1 MYHNGIVPHNCLQ
14 WNIDAH
20 YLIYVAK
27 IKVSSVQALMGKYL
41 SLTDFRISITTS
53 IWNMFLEKTTVWQSS
68 SHIQLGGN
76 AEFLSH
82 QDNQEWEFNRQI
94 SFFQL
99 GNEQFSFILLLVS
112 LFLLFQLLITFK
124 VQNRPNFF
132 NILLVVMTLVF
143 VQEKSIM
150 HAYNPSIL
158 YVFYF
163 FDSRKWLV
171 RVWILVLSHY
181 KPIH

>member
-1 MYHNGIVPHNCLQ
+1 MYHNSIVPHNCLQ

-27 IKVSSVQALMGKYL
+27 IKVSRVQALMGKYL
-41 SLTDFRISITTS
+41 SLKDFRTSITTS
-53 IWNMFLEKTTVWQSS
+53 ISNMFLGKTTVWQWS
-68 SHIQLGGN
+68 SHILLGGN

-82 QDNQEWEFNRQI
+82 PAFLSVVRTTRNENLTDKFP
-94 SFFQL
+94 FF
-99 GNEQFSFILLLVS
+99 QFSFILLLVS
-112 LFLLFQLLITFK
+112 IFLLFELLITFK

-132 NILLVVMTLVF
+132 NILLIVMTLVF

-158 YVFYF
+158 
-163 FDSRKWLV
+163 
-171 RVWILVLSHY
+171 
-181 KPIH
+181 